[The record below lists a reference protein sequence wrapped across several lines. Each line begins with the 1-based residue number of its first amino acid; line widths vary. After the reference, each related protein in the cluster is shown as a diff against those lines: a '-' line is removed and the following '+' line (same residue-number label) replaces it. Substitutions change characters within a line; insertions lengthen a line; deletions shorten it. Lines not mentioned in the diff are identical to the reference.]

1 MPLAVVD
8 YSPRASGSRS
18 LPPERKSMKVQH
30 YAAVMVGLFVLLK
43 DPQSRNERGLSQSA
57 ENAILLAG
65 AVTVAGIVI
74 TLITVY
80 VRAKLPKL

>member
-1 MPLAVVD
+1 MIMK
-8 YSPRASGSRS
+8 SGPRKE
-18 LPPERKSMKVQH
+18 PMKVQH
-30 YAAVMVGLFVLLK
+30 YAAVMVGLLVLLK
-43 DPQSRNERGLSQSA
+43 DPRSRNERGLSQSA

>member
-1 MPLAVVD
+1 V
-8 YSPRASGSRS
+8 
-18 LPPERKSMKVQH
+18 KVQH
-30 YAAVMVGLFVLLK
+30 YAAVMMGLFVLLK
-43 DPQSRNERGLSQSA
+43 NPPLRNERGLSQSA

-80 VRAKLPKL
+80 VRAKLPTI

>member
-1 MPLAVVD
+1 
-8 YSPRASGSRS
+8 
-18 LPPERKSMKVQH
+18 MKVKH

-43 DPQSRNERGLSQSA
+43 DPRSRDERGLSQSA